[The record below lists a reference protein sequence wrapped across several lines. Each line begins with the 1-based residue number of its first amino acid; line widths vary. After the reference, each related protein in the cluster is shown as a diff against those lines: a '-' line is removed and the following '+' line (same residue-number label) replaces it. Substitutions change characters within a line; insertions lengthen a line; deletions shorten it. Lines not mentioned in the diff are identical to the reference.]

1 MSLGQGKRKITV
13 VTACMNANGAPDFG
27 LTEIEVTQQEAE
39 NGVHYDLAEAQLLDN
54 GYEEPMVH
62 YDEGEAP
69 AFLHTAV
76 RHYLGLSFA
85 DPAPTV
91 IVPSEEQP

>member
-27 LTEIEVTQQEAE
+27 FTEVEVTQEEAE
-39 NGVHYDLAEAQLLDN
+39 NG
-54 GYEEPMVH
+54 VH

-85 DPAPTV
+85 DAAPTV